1 MRKPIIFL
9 LVVLVLLYVPV
20 GCLVRRAGPAVTTAS
35 DDSTQPA
42 VTSSL
47 PTETEPAPSSD
58 PLSTST
64 TETSSPDTET
74 TATEPEPVPEIFF
87 QPLPAGQTHYI
98 DLNNDGID
106 EKLMYDV
113 FNDYSFTLLVND
125 VATQPEGNNFLD
137 GWFFLVDLDR
147 NDEHF
152 DLAIQELGPS
162 ADYMVSFYTFDGEKL
177 VCRGLVP
184 GTICDPYVD
193 DVGSQEYGL
202 GTIRLDGEGGLIA
215 FARGA
220 VLHSWYYDEP
230 WKLVGGNLERIHQSF
245 IPMHGYDPETESIL
259 PELPVELKLNLP
271 LYASPS
277 ASTATLMARAGE
289 AASIVRTDNL
299 EWVELRI
306 QSGETGWFRL
316 GSNPYS
322 VVVGDREYF
331 SEEVFDGL
339 WFFD

>member
-1 MRKPIIFL
+1 MRKLILSL
-9 LVVLVLLYVPV
+9 LVVLVLLHVPA
-20 GCLVRRAGPAVTTAS
+20 GCLVRRTAPADTTAP
-35 DDSTQPA
+35 DSSKTTTA
-42 VTSSL
+42 TGGR

-58 PLSTST
+58 PLPTST
-64 TETSSPDTET
+64 AEISPS
-74 TATEPEPVPEIFF
+74 ATEPTTAEPEPAPDIFF
-87 QPLPAGQTHYI
+87 QPLPAGQALLI
-98 DLNNDGID
+98 DMNNDGID

-125 VATQPEGNNFLD
+125 VATQPEGYDFLD

-147 NDEHF
+147 NDGHL

-162 ADYMVSFYTFDGEKL
+162 ADYMVFFYTFDGGQL
-177 VCRGLVP
+177 VFRGLVP
-184 GTICDPYVD
+184 GTICDPYAEEI
-193 DVGSQEYGL
+193 GSQEYGL
-202 GTIRLDGEGGLIA
+202 GTIRLDGEGGLVA

-230 WKLVGGNLERIHQSF
+230 WQLVDGNLERIPQSW
-245 IPMHGYDPETESIL
+245 IPIHGYDPETDSIL

-277 ASTATLMARAGE
+277 ASTTTLIARAGE
-289 AASIVRTDNL
+289 TASIIRTDNL
-299 EWVELRI
+299 KWVELRT

-316 GSNPYS
+316 GSNPYF
-322 VVVGDREYF
+322 VVAGDREYF